1 MTHLAIRAIHLKKS
15 YRIRTRRDV
24 PLQRTM
30 REDLSELPRYL
41 HDVLRRRSRGHTRQ
55 FWALDDVSFDIEQGE
70 TVGIIGENGAGKST
84 LIKILSQI
92 ALPTSGRAELFGRVS
107 TLLEVGAGFHPDL
120 TGRENVYLGGA
131 VLGMKRREI
140 ARRLDEIVSFAGVGE
155 FLEEPVKHYSSGMYM
170 RLAFAVA
177 AHLESEILLVD
188 EALSVGDAAF
198 QRKCLTKMMEMGKEG
213 RAVLFISHSTQSIT
227 RLCPRAILLA
237 HGRVVAD
244 GPSAAVVDAYLEPSR
259 DSLEPVRQWS
269 GEQMAPGDQ
278 WIRLRSVRVQTSDG
292 CVARSIDVHH
302 SVGIEM
308 VYDVRQSGLVLEPG
322 YEIYAATGACL
333 FVAADMDPE
342 WKDRPRPAGR
352 YASTMWIPSGFL
364 TEGGL
369 TVSATMS
376 SRNPFVMHYAVSD
389 AVSFQVIDARA
400 DEVIQLEDARTTGS
414 VIRPVL
420 PWITRVETVYAPR

>member
-1 MTHLAIRAIHLKKS
+1 MTHLAIRAIQLRKA
-15 YRIRTRRDV
+15 YRIRSQRDV
-24 PLQRTM
+24 PLQRTI
-30 REDLSELPRYL
+30 REDISEWPRYL
-41 HDVLRRRSRGHTRQ
+41 HGVLRQQSQGPTKQ

-84 LIKILSQI
+84 LIKILSHI
-92 ALPTSGRAELFGRVS
+92 ALPTSGRAELSGRVS

-131 VLGMKRREI
+131 VLGMKRWEI
-140 ARRLDEIVSFAGVGE
+140 TRRLDEIVSFAGVEE

-198 QRKCLTKMMEMGKEG
+198 QKKCLTKMMEMGREG
-213 RAVLFISHSTQSIT
+213 RAVVFISHSTQSII

-244 GPSAAVVDAYLEPSR
+244 GPSAAVVDAYLQPSR
-259 DSLEPVRQWS
+259 GSLEPVRQWP
-269 GEQMAPGDQ
+269 GELMAPGDE

-292 CVARSIDVHH
+292 CAARSIDVQH

-322 YEIYAATGACL
+322 YEIYAMTGACL

-376 SRNPFVMHYAVSD
+376 SRNPSVTHYSVPD
-389 AVSFQVIDARA
+389 VVSFQVIDARA
-400 DEVIQLEDARTTGS
+400 DDLTQLDDARTTGS
-414 VIRPVL
+414 AIRPAL
-420 PWITRVETVYAPR
+420 PWTTRVETVFASR

>member
-1 MTHLAIRAIHLKKS
+1 MTQSAIRAIHLRKA
-15 YRIRTRRDV
+15 YRIRSRRDV
-24 PLQRTM
+24 PMQQTL
-30 REDLSELPRYL
+30 REDITEWPRYL
-41 HDVLRRRSRGHTRQ
+41 HGVFRRQSRGDTPQ
-55 FWALDDVSFDIEQGE
+55 FWALDDVSFDIKKGE

-84 LIKILSQI
+84 LIKILSHI
-92 ALPTSGRAELFGRVS
+92 TLPTSGRAELRGRVS

-140 ARRLDEIVSFAGVGE
+140 AGRLDEIVSFARIEE

-177 AHLESEILLVD
+177 AHLESEIMLVD

-198 QRKCLTKMMEMGKEG
+198 QNKCLTKMMEMGKEG
-213 RAVLFISHSTQSIT
+213 RAVVFISHSTQSIT

-244 GPSAAVVDAYLEPSR
+244 GPSAAVVDVYMRPSQGRLEP
-259 DSLEPVRQWS
+259 ERQWS

-278 WIRLRSVRVQTSDG
+278 WISLRSVRVQASDG
-292 CVARSIDVHH
+292 CTVRSVDIHH
-302 SVGIEM
+302 SLGIEM

-322 YEIYAATGACL
+322 YEIYSTTGACL
-333 FVAADMDPE
+333 FIAADMDPE

-352 YASTMWIPSGFL
+352 FVSTMWIPGGFL

-369 TVSATMS
+369 SVSATMS
-376 SRNPFVMHYAVSD
+376 SRNPFVMHYSMSD
-389 AVSFQVIDARA
+389 AVSFQVIDGRA
-400 DEVIQLEDARTTGS
+400 EDVTQVEDARTTGNA
-414 VIRPVL
+414 IRPVL
-420 PWITRVETVYAPR
+420 LWTTRVETMYAPR